1 MKGSHGALEV
11 AKTVM
16 EVADVAWSAI
26 ECCNHHKHSKDAT
39 ERTATEEEELDALRS
54 ENRRLRNLLEQNLDL
69 LLKLS
74 ESHCS
79 LKDCPP
85 DLYARLVAT
94 VDSEKFLNEIKSL
107 NEASKDGI
115 SYEFPFREATGADS
129 HTADILVNVS
139 RESPSW
145 WIWVTEDMVP
155 SKVEE
160 WSGIDDES
168 YVIVSEEQVVDAVAH
183 FMARCIMS
191 NPKTRNVSPEE
202 LQKTIA
208 KALNGMGSK
217 VEKMFEIWHAGL
229 LFYSLATW
237 GLALAGLYK
246 GRAILKLAATGVHH
260 TSKAVMK
267 VL

>member
-1 MKGSHGALEV
+1 MKGGHGALEV
-11 AKTVM
+11 AKTVI

-26 ECCNHHKHSKDAT
+26 ECCHNHIPSHDSPEPT
-39 ERTATEEEELDALRS
+39 LTEEEQLHALRS
-54 ENRRLRNLLEQNLDL
+54 ENRRLRKLLEQNLHL
-69 LLKLS
+69 LQNIS
-74 ESHCS
+74 ESHCL

-129 HTADILVNVS
+129 HAADILVNVS
-139 RESPSW
+139 HEAPSW
-145 WIWVTEDMVP
+145 WVWVTEDMVP
-155 SKVEE
+155 NNVEE

-168 YVIVSEEQVVDAVAH
+168 YVIVSEEHVVEAVAH

-191 NPKTRNVSPEE
+191 NPKTRNISPEE
-202 LQKTIA
+202 LQKAIA
-208 KALNGMGSK
+208 KALDGMGSK

-246 GRAILKLAATGVHH
+246 GRAILKLAAAGVHH

>member
-1 MKGSHGALEV
+1 MKGHGALEV
-11 AKTVM
+11 AKTVV
-16 EVADVAWSAI
+16 EIADVAWTAVES
-26 ECCNHHKHSKDAT
+26 CNHHRHSEHA
-39 ERTATEEEELDALRS
+39 ANCAPAEEEGLEALRL
-54 ENRRLRNLLEQNLDL
+54 ENRRLRNLLEKNLDL
-69 LLKLS
+69 LQNLS
-74 ESHCS
+74 ESHCL

-139 RESPSW
+139 REAPSW

-168 YVIVSEEQVVDAVAH
+168 YVIVSEEHVVDAVAH

-191 NPKTRNVSPEE
+191 NPKTRNVTPEV
-202 LQKTIA
+202 LQKTLA
-208 KALNGMGSK
+208 KALNSMGSK
-217 VEKMFEIWHAGL
+217 MEKMFEIWHAGL
-229 LFYSLATW
+229 LFYTLSTW
-237 GLALAGLYK
+237 GLALAGLYQ
-246 GRAILKLAATGVHH
+246 GRAMLKLAATGVHH
-260 TSKAVMK
+260 TSKAVMN